1 MKNLKNKISYL
12 IYDKNVFKKAVFI
25 VCLVLFSLFLFLNQ
39 TYINFVFNGFLDTFS
54 KNLQVY
60 ILDVG
65 QANANLIIFPNRSC
79 MIIDTGS
86 GESKNDF
93 MKAVGVILNANHI
106 KQVDFLLLT
115 HSDEDHVGGA
125 VALLEN
131 YQVNNV
137 LRPKI
142 LSRDENSENLNYL
155 ISTTFTYASVIE
167 AIYQEPNCRVEFID
181 DKSFNFSSNVSVT
194 FFAGEE
200 DYYKDTNSYS
210 PFVLVDYD
218 NCSFMFTG
226 DASQLREDE
235 FVRNMKNDLEI
246 DYLVVSHHG
255 SKYNTSNQFLEKVNP
270 KNAIISAGD
279 DLHPSK
285 DVLDRLNNFNVENIY
300 VTKSVGTVSIA
311 VESGGKATVK
321 TLSGRLDLAFI
332 LVLVSIF
339 VFAWLKFINDN
350 RRTKY
355 NVLRRKTSFISQK
368 SL

>member
-1 MKNLKNKISYL
+1 MKNLIDKIKFI
-12 IYDKNVFKKAVFI
+12 IYDKYAFKKAVFI
-25 VCLVLFSLFLFLNQ
+25 VCLVLFALFLFLNQ
-39 TYINFVFNGFLDTFS
+39 TYINFVFNGFFEIFS

-60 ILDVG
+60 VLDVG

-86 GESKNDF
+86 GESENDF
-93 MKAVGVILNANHI
+93 LKSVEVILSANHI
-106 KQVDFLLLT
+106 KQIDFLLLT

-125 VALLEN
+125 VSLLKS

-142 LSRDENSENLNYL
+142 LSRDETSENSNYL
-155 ISTTFTYASVIE
+155 VSSTYTYASVID

-181 DKSFNFSSNVSVT
+181 DKSYNFPGNVSVK

-210 PFVLVDYD
+210 PFVLVNYED
-218 NCSFMFTG
+218 CSFMFTG

-235 FVRNMKNDLEI
+235 FIRNVQGKLEL

-255 SKYNTSNQFLEKVNP
+255 SKYSTSKLFLEKVNP

-285 DVLDRLNNFNVENIY
+285 DVLDRLQDFGVENIF

-311 VESGGKATVK
+311 VETGGKVTVK
-321 TLSGRLDLAFI
+321 TLTGRLDFAFI
-332 LVLVSIF
+332 LVLVSLFDF
-339 VFAWLKFINDN
+339 VYLKYLNDN
-350 RRTKY
+350 KRTKF
-355 NVLRRKTSFISQK
+355 NVLRRKTIFI
-368 SL
+368 